1 MEPQKRR
8 WLRVSEF
15 AAALSIHPRT
25 VRRMI
30 ARRQIPFV
38 KRPGVGVRVDWEA
51 YAAELERYKVPAR
64 EPGRG
69 QV

>member
-1 MEPQKRR
+1 
-8 WLRVSEF
+8 
-15 AAALSIHPRT
+15 
-25 VRRMI
+25 MI
-30 ARRQIPFV
+30 SRRQVPFV

-64 EPGRG
+64 ELGRG